1 MNDNKTGSYHIID
14 HEQEAL
20 ARLRFLRTLCITQRP
35 LLQTDY
41 NINDRRYR
49 YQKMADGIFSYLDQ
63 RSSPIRILVFK
74 PAHSYA
80 LPGNI
85 AVDANVHPWPDYA
98 YQKAICMS
106 VLQRVHRVV
115 AEPVNHEQIRL
126 FEPYLGHLC

>member
-1 MNDNKTGSYHIID
+1 
-14 HEQEAL
+14 
-20 ARLRFLRTLCITQRP
+20 
-35 LLQTDY
+35 
-41 NINDRRYR
+41 
-49 YQKMADGIFSYLDQ
+49 MADGIFSYLDQ